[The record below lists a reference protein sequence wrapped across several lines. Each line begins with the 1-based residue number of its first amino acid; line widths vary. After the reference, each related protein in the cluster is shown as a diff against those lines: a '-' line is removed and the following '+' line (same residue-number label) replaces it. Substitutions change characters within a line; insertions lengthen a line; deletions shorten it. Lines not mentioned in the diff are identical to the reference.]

1 MRERRSAMF
10 SKLQSTVM
18 SLRGSVSNKAIH
30 NFPFKSWITSLTLA
44 MTKQTKK
51 YLDKYNPLKD
61 QNYDLPLNKGSDAN
75 FLVLLISLMSFL
87 AVLSLS
93 GTIAIDT
100 MTSRWSSGLENKV
113 TIEIAVETKEGHI
126 LSQETIGQETLSLYK
141 MLSEH
146 KDVKSASV
154 LNHEDIQE
162 LLSPWLGQD
171 MSLEDIPLPG
181 LIAVE
186 LRNIDENDLKAL
198 TKDIEETSKYA
209 QLETHREWLSD
220 LINFTNALQMLALI
234 ITLIISAITIVAIA
248 YAVRTRL
255 ALHHDEVA
263 LLHHMGASDNYIAKQ
278 FRNHAIILSFK
289 GGMIGTA
296 TGLIV
301 TFILTLLSRHSGTDL
316 IPVIH
321 IGVWGIVILCTI
333 PILVCVIAVITSYL
347 TVLRNLAKMP

>member
-1 MRERRSAMF
+1 
-10 SKLQSTVM
+10 
-18 SLRGSVSNKAIH
+18 
-30 NFPFKSWITSLTLA
+30 
-44 MTKQTKK
+44 MTKAPKT
-51 YLDKYNPLKD
+51 LIDKYNPLKN

-75 FLVLLISLMSFL
+75 FLILLISLMSFL

-93 GTIAIDT
+93 GTIAINK
-100 MTSRWSSGLENKV
+100 MTNRWSSGLENKV
-113 TIEIAVETKEGHI
+113 TVEIAVENKDGHI
-126 LSQETIGQETLSLYK
+126 LSQETIVQETLSLYK

-146 KDVKSASV
+146 KDVKSANV
-154 LNHEDIQE
+154 LSSEDIQE

-186 LRNIDENDLKAL
+186 LRNIDEEGLKAL
-198 TKDIEETSKYA
+198 TKNIEKTSHYA

-234 ITLIISAITIVAIA
+234 ITLIICTITIVAIA

-255 ALHHDEVA
+255 ALHHSEVT

-289 GGMIGTA
+289 GGAIGTS

-301 TFILTLLSRHSGTDL
+301 TFVLTLLARNSGTDL
-316 IPVIH
+316 IPIIH
-321 IGVWGIVILCTI
+321 IGAWGIGLLCI
-333 PILVCVIAVITSYL
+333 VPIIVCTIAVITSYL
-347 TVLRNLAKMP
+347 TVLHSLAKMP

>member
-1 MRERRSAMF
+1 MF
-10 SKLQSTVM
+10 SKLQ
-18 SLRGSVSNKAIH
+18 AIIP
-30 NFPFKSWITSLTLA
+30 NIITSLRAPRSTQKGTSKLSEA
-44 MTKQTKK
+44 RATICSYLKK
-51 YLDKYNPLKD
+51 HNPLKD

-75 FLVLLISLMSFL
+75 FLILLISLMSFL

-93 GTIAIDT
+93 GTIAINK
-100 MTSRWSSGLENKV
+100 MTNRWSSGLENKV
-113 TIEIAVETKEGHI
+113 TIEISVETKNGHI
-126 LSQETIGQETLSLYK
+126 LSQETIGKETISLYK

-154 LNHEDIQE
+154 LSHEDIQE

-171 MSLEDIPLPG
+171 MSLKDISLPG

-186 LRNIDENDLKAL
+186 LKDIDEEELKAL
-198 TKDIEETSKYA
+198 SKDIEKTSHYA

-220 LINFTNALQMLALI
+220 LINFANALRTLAFI
-234 ITLIISAITIVAIA
+234 ITLIISFITIVAISF
-248 YAVRTRL
+248 AVRTRL
-255 ALHHDEVA
+255 ALHHNEVK

-289 GGMIGTA
+289 GGIIGTA
-296 TGLIV
+296 AGLVV
-301 TFILTLLSRHSGTDL
+301 TFILTLLSRNSGTDL

-321 IGVWGIVILCTI
+321 VGVWGIALLCIVPVIVCTI
-333 PILVCVIAVITSYL
+333 AIITSYL